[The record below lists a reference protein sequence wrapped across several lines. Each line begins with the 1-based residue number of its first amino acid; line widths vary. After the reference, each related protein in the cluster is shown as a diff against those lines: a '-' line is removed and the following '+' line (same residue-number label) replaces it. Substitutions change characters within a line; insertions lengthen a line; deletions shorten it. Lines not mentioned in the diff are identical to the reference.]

1 MTKTEAVAVIREWLK
16 SAYLVSEA
24 LEVLA
29 PGLEDS
35 ANEEMPIDI
44 PPNEINTTSEI
55 DYFRAIE

>member
-44 PPNEINTTSEI
+44 PPNEINTTSVR